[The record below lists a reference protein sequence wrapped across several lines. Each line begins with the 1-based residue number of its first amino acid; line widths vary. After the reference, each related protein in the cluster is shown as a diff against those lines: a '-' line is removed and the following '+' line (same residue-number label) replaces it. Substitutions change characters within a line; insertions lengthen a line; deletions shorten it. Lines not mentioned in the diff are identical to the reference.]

1 MEHPQIGGIM
11 KKLVYVLLVLSLA
24 LVSLP
29 AQENNPGLR
38 AIINHY
44 GARNFAAG
52 SIPRADLDLILQAG
66 IRSPSAN
73 NRQPWYFTV
82 VQNLD
87 LAKRIVSNTIEGNA
101 LIVVSASG
109 DGKTNTGQILDCA
122 LATESIYLAAQALGY
137 GSRIYT
143 GPIDSINRNL
153 KTDLGLPS
161 GYSAIALVRV
171 GRAAPGVD
179 AVSAASSRKS
189 ADSQVN
195 YK

>member
-1 MEHPQIGGIM
+1 
-11 KKLVYVLLVLSLA
+11 LVLSLA

-44 GARNFAAG
+44 AARSFTAG
-52 SIPRADLDLILQAG
+52 SIPKADLDLILQAG
-66 IRSPSAN
+66 IRAPSAN
-73 NRQPWYFTV
+73 NRQPWHFTV
-82 VQNLD
+82 VESLD
-87 LAKRIVSNTIEGNA
+87 LGKRIVSNTVEGNVY
-101 LIVVSASG
+101 IVISASG
-109 DGKTNTGQILDCA
+109 DGKTNAGQILDCA
-122 LATESIYLAAQALGY
+122 LAAESIYLAAQALGY

-143 GPIDSINRNL
+143 GPADSVNRNL
-153 KTDLGLPS
+153 KTELGLPA
-161 GYSAIALVRV
+161 GYSAIALVRI

-189 ADSQVN
+189 ADSLVN